1 MWKSCS
7 WAGSVAGDGLLVGG
21 RVLRNGSARG
31 LRVDG
36 LEDAS
41 MDMSGVRRQSQAWR
55 KGRSRTRGT
64 MLRHL
69 PFLFWRVSIGRRR
82 SPPSGTAEVSRG
94 EQGDPWVR
102 AQKTGFAFSVREL
115 CRAA

>member
-41 MDMSGVRRQSQAWR
+41 MDMSGVRRQSQEIR
-55 KGRSRTRGT
+55 RG
-64 MLRHL
+64 
-69 PFLFWRVSIGRRR
+69 G
-82 SPPSGTAEVSRG
+82 RG
-94 EQGDPWVR
+94 E
-102 AQKTGFAFSVREL
+102 AEL
-115 CRAA
+115 GGRCFDICPSCSGG